1 MTAIIMKILSAMM
14 SIVVFLSGAFPALF
28 GGKEYIDHNGDKVTV
43 VDGVDIGDDALVIK
57 DYESYKALGDIG
69 VSYDE
74 EFFKT
79 NNLAVFTKE
88 YHVEDDFYLIS
99 VCVTDGRNM
108 DVKYYIEDNSLAAW
122 YSPAYKTVL
131 VETSKDISSLRPVN
145 SEHISFIKL
154 YRSFFEK

>member
-28 GGKEYIDHNGDKVTV
+28 GGKEYIDPNGDKVTV
-43 VDGVDIGDDALVIK
+43 VEDVDIGDDALVIK

-88 YHVEDDFYLIS
+88 YHVEDNFYLVS
-99 VCVTDGRNM
+99 VSIRDGKYM
-108 DVKYYIEDNSLAAW
+108 DAKYYIDDNSLAAW
-122 YSPAYKTVL
+122 YSPVYKTVFI
-131 VETSKDISSLRPVN
+131 ETTKDIISLRPVN

-154 YRSFFEK
+154 YRSIFEK